1 MSRVHD
7 SADVIL
13 NVYDASPLNKWT
25 YHLGL
30 GKFHSGIEIYG
41 IEYAYGPVDGVMNI
55 DPKSGVIKNKVTF
68 RTSLKLGETTKS
80 RSEVRDL
87 INDIDDHFLPDQY
100 DPFSQN
106 SNHFTDRVAGRL
118 CHTTIPQ
125 WVNSIPD
132 LAAFS
137 YFYPKLRL
145 FSVVN
150 ENEREKA

>member
-7 SADVIL
+7 SADVLL

-25 YHLGL
+25 YYLGW

-41 IEYAYGPVDGVMNI
+41 TEYIYSAVDGVRPI
-55 DPKSGVIKNKVTF
+55 HPRAGVIKNKVTF
-68 RTSLKLGETTKS
+68 RTSMKLGETTKS
-80 RSEVRDL
+80 RSEVRDV
-87 INDIDDHFLPDQY
+87 INTVDDHFLPEEY

-125 WVNSIPD
+125 WVNLMPD

-137 YFYPKLRL
+137 YFYPKLKL
-145 FSVVN
+145 FSVTADDQS
-150 ENEREKA
+150 EKA